1 EAGVHVLVEALG
13 RLALPRPLVL
23 LVGVLGDKNW
33 RAMLG
38 PLQAVADIVVLTV
51 PPTAPPERAWA
62 PHEVAAAVPAPNTRV
77 VEDFTAAL
85 ETAWRAARGGT
96 VVVTGSFH
104 TVGDAMIALRHA
116 KWGADAS
123 LPPPSF
129 VV

>member
-1 EAGVHVLVEALG
+1 
-13 RLALPRPLVL
+13 
-23 LVGVLGDKNW
+23 
-33 RAMLG
+33 MLF
-38 PLQAVADIVVLTV
+38 
-51 PPTAPPERAWA
+51 RS
-62 PHEVAAAVPAPNTRV
+62 VPAPNTQV